1 MLNSPPSRGG
11 RGAGVPI
18 DWCIMSCS
26 FKKAMFYPE
35 IYKVNKLQLKRY
47 HYLTL
52 KYLLCNACMHL
63 YFVVPTKALA
73 RYKPIKQ
80 PGKLKFIILTSNNQ
94 RLRSAGDNDRGS
106 KLLCVLSFTWETR
119 NQITASL
126 SPDKTKE
133 SAVSYFFFPGLRPR
147 FSRLAA
153 LPLACLDLACG
164 NFAKKNKRLLA
175 VYFQVF
181 FFL

>member
-1 MLNSPPSRGG
+1 MRGFIK
-11 RGAGVPI
+11 R
-18 DWCIMSCS
+18 
-26 FKKAMFYPE
+26 
-35 IYKVNKLQLKRY
+35 VNRLQLKRY

-106 KLLCVLSFTWETR
+106 KLLCVLSFT
-119 NQITASL
+119 
-126 SPDKTKE
+126 
-133 SAVSYFFFPGLRPR
+133 
-147 FSRLAA
+147 
-153 LPLACLDLACG
+153 
-164 NFAKKNKRLLA
+164 
-175 VYFQVF
+175 
-181 FFL
+181 